1 MFFMKN
7 NIILCM
13 CVFLLLNSCSADHDT
28 KTAIK
33 KHINKTKN
41 TYIDEIKNLIETPK
55 ATIGKNKISPI
66 KPEGQ
71 KTAYSQVNGE
81 VLAIDKRAF
90 DFISNSLAENEIN
103 KFITIFN
110 KPKLKSTA
118 AKILNSIAILEL
130 DVEKTIN
137 HLFLK
142 KDALDKAKI
151 SDLQNIKNSLKQ
163 LFSIR
168 KFFAK
173 IIKQILLDYQKNKKS
188 IKTDDSKLNSYF
200 DTLSNQLNE
209 KNKEVKNLRTTIIST
224 PIPNIME

>member
-1 MFFMKN
+1 MKN

-28 KTAIK
+28 ETAIK

-71 KTAYSQVNGE
+71 KKAHSQVNGE
-81 VLAIDKRAF
+81 VFTIDKRAF
-90 DFISNSLAENEIN
+90 DFINTFLTENEIN
-103 KFITIFN
+103 NFITIFN
-110 KPKLKSTA
+110 KPTLKSTA

-130 DVEKTIN
+130 DVEKTIK
-137 HLFLK
+137 HLLPE
-142 KDALDKAKI
+142 KDALDKTKI
-151 SDLQNIKNSLKQ
+151 SDLQKIKNSLKQ

-168 KFFAK
+168 NFFAK
-173 IIKQILLDYQKNKKS
+173 TIKQILLDYQKNKKS
-188 IKTDDSKLNSYF
+188 IKTDDSKSNSYF

-209 KNKEVKNLRTTIIST
+209 KNKEVKNLRTTIVST

>member
-1 MFFMKN
+1 MKN

-13 CVFLLLNSCSADHDT
+13 CVFLLLNSCRADHDT
-28 KTAIK
+28 ETAIT

-66 KPEGQ
+66 KPEDQ
-71 KTAYSQVNGE
+71 KNTYSQVNRE
-81 VLAIDKRAF
+81 VFTIDKRAF
-90 DFISNSLAENEIN
+90 EFINTFLTENEIDE
-103 KFITIFN
+103 FTIIFH
-110 KPKLKSTA
+110 KPKLKSA
-118 AKILNSIAILEL
+118 ANVLNTIAILEL
-130 DVEKTIN
+130 DVEKTIK
-137 HLFLK
+137 HLFSK

-151 SDLQNIKNSLKQ
+151 SDLKKIKNSLKQ

-173 IIKQILLDYQKNKKS
+173 IIKQSLLDYQKNRKS
-188 IKTDDSKLNSYF
+188 IKTDNSKLNSYL

-209 KNKEVKNLRTTIIST
+209 KNKEVKNLRTTIVST

>member
-1 MFFMKN
+1 
-7 NIILCM
+7 M

-28 KTAIK
+28 ETAIT

-71 KTAYSQVNGE
+71 KNAYSQVNGE
-81 VLAIDKRAF
+81 VFTIDKRAF
-90 DFISNSLAENEIN
+90 DFINTFLTENEIDE
-103 KFITIFN
+103 FIIIFH
-110 KPKLKSTA
+110 KPKLKSA
-118 AKILNSIAILEL
+118 ATVLNTIAILEL
-130 DVEKTIN
+130 DMEKTIK

-151 SDLQNIKNSLKQ
+151 SDLKKIKNSLKQ

-173 IIKQILLDYQKNKKS
+173 TIKQILLDYQKNRKS
-188 IKTDDSKLNSYF
+188 IKTDNSKLNSYF

-209 KNKEVKNLRTTIIST
+209 KNKEVKNLRTTIVST

>member
-1 MFFMKN
+1 MKN

-28 KTAIK
+28 ETAIK
-33 KHINKTKN
+33 NILIKQK
-41 TYIDEIKNLIETPK
+41 YIYWWNKNLIETPK

-66 KPEGQ
+66 KPAGQ

-81 VLAIDKRAF
+81 VFAIDKRAF

-118 AKILNSIAILEL
+118 AKVPNSIAILEL

-142 KDALDKAKI
+142 KML
-151 SDLQNIKNSLKQ
+151 
-163 LFSIR
+163 
-168 KFFAK
+168 
-173 IIKQILLDYQKNKKS
+173 
-188 IKTDDSKLNSYF
+188 
-200 DTLSNQLNE
+200 
-209 KNKEVKNLRTTIIST
+209 
-224 PIPNIME
+224 